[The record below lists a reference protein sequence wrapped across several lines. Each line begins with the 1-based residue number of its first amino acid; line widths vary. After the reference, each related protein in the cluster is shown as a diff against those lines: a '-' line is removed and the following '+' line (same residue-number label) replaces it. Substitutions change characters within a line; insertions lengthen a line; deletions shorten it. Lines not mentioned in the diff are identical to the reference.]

1 MVETFLLAL
10 FTLLIA
16 LYIQARR
23 SAREIRQNRD
33 TQPKNS
39 ANKLILTIE
48 PPQTKPFGSL

>member
-23 SAREIRQNRD
+23 SARDIRRNRNE
-33 TQPKNS
+33 QPKTG
-39 ANKLILTIE
+39 ATKLILTIE
-48 PPQTKPFGSL
+48 PPRTKPFGTL